1 MRPTLWM
8 QPAAP
13 APAPAEGQGCGLCN
27 RADAAPG
34 AAGGG
39 SACVPQGVE
48 RVSDPVLRGDP
59 GMLQRVMAILRGV
72 IDTATG
78 QDMLAAGLLRSLQA
92 DANEVDVELVKVGCV
107 VDALSTDDTFRA
119 LRAALPDCDI
129 YVRHSAAQLWRPAV
143 TGAGEPQAA

>member
-1 MRPTLWM
+1 M
-8 QPAAP
+8 QSADP
-13 APAPAEGQGCGLCN
+13 APAPAEGAGCGLCN
-27 RADAAPG
+27 RAGDGG
-34 AAGGG
+34 ATGA
-39 SACVPQGVE
+39 SACAPQGVE

-59 GMLQRVMAILRGV
+59 GVLQRVMAILRGV

-92 DANEVDVELVKVGCV
+92 DAHEVDVELVKVGCV

-143 TGAGEPQAA
+143 TRAGEPQVA